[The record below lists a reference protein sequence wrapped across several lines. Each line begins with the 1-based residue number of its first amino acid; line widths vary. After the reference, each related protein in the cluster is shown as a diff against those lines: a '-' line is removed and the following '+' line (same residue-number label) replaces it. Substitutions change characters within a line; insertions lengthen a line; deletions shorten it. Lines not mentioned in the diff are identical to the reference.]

1 MIRILDIIISLIVI
15 FIFSP
20 IFVIISIIIKADS
33 KGPIFFVHKRIG
45 RLGNP
50 FYLYKFR
57 TLYSSDISSGLLTL
71 GLHDNRVTK
80 FGKFLRKYKLDEFPQ
95 FINVLSGKM
104 SIVGPR
110 PEVENYTRLYSED
123 QKKILKV
130 KPGITDWASIIF
142 MDEGE
147 LLFNAEDPE
156 IEYISNIMPKKIEY
170 NMIFINNYKTKEYF
184 KIIYLTIL
192 KIVNR

>member
-45 RLGNP
+45 RFGNP

-170 NMIFINNYKTKEYF
+170 NMIFINNYNTKEYF